1 MKNHKES
8 LATGTGCHS
17 VVTVQNGFLA
27 ARKGYCAPSAE
38 IIDIFSEG
46 VLCASNKDLLNE
58 DWD

>member
-17 VVTVQNGFLA
+17 VATVQNGFPA
-27 ARKGYCAPSAE
+27 ARNGYCTPSAE
-38 IIDIFSEG
+38 IIDICSEG

-58 DWD
+58 DWV

>member
-8 LATGTGCHS
+8 LTMGTGCHS
-17 VVTVQNGFLA
+17 VATVRDGFPA
-27 ARKGYCAPSAE
+27 ARKGYCAPSSE

-46 VLCASNKDLLNE
+46 VLCASSKDLTNE

>member
-17 VVTVQNGFLA
+17 VATVRDGFPA
-27 ARKGYCAPSAE
+27 ARKGYCTPSAE
-38 IIDIFSEG
+38 IIDICSEG

>member
-17 VVTVQNGFLA
+17 VVTVRDGFPV
-27 ARKGYCAPSAE
+27 ARKGYCTPSAE

-46 VLCASNKDLLNE
+46 VLCASNKDLINE
-58 DWD
+58 DWV

>member
-1 MKNHKES
+1 MNNKES
-8 LATGTGCHS
+8 LAMGTGCRS
-17 VVTVQNGFLA
+17 VATVRDGFPA
-27 ARKGYCAPSAE
+27 ARKVYCTPSAE

>member
-8 LATGTGCHS
+8 LAMGTGCRS
-17 VVTVQNGFLA
+17 VATVRDGFPV

-46 VLCASNKDLLNE
+46 VLCASNKDLTNE
-58 DWD
+58 DWV

>member
-17 VVTVQNGFLA
+17 VATVRDGFQ
-27 ARKGYCAPSAE
+27 GYCAPSAE
-38 IIDIFSEG
+38 IIDICSES

-58 DWD
+58 EWN